1 MCDIEGIIAQEIAKI
16 MYISKHYKNKHMR
29 SIRDKEEN
37 DEIMDMFIYID
48 SHSKKESLRLA
59 IEEIKD
65 KLLLDL
71 HDLTW
76 LFGCYLNIS
85 L

>member
-29 SIRDKEEN
+29 SIRAKEEN

-48 SHSKKESLRLA
+48 SHSKKERLRLA
-59 IEEIKD
+59 EYSGVIEP
-65 KLLLDL
+65 
-71 HDLTW
+71 
-76 LFGCYLNIS
+76 Y
-85 L
+85 